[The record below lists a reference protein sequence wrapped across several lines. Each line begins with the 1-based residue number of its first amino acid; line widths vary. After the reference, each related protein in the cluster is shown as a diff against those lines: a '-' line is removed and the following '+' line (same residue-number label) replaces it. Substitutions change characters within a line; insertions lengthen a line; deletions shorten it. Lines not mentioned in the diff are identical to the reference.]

1 MSELKKITGFS
12 NWKSKELYAD
22 QSWIYQLNADDLKE
36 IDTAFNHLKSLG
48 KNSYLLSQNDFPL
61 PMLSKK
67 LSEISDYIEN
77 NRGIFLLRGMPV
89 ERYNEE
95 DMRFIFA
102 GMGSYLGSSLRQS
115 IEGEYIYDV
124 IDKGIS
130 IQNGARG
137 TATKDPLPFH
147 TDRCDVVAL
156 LCLRASKSGGQSRVV
171 SAVAIH
177 NEILE
182 RDKGLLEELYK
193 PYYHSRTKWETG
205 KENSFYPLP
214 IFTQTEQYF
223 AARYLRHFINVAQT
237 IPEVPKMTARQIEA
251 IDLLEQIAT
260 DPEFCADMEFL
271 PGDVQFL
278 NNFVSLHS
286 RAGYID
292 HDDQELKR
300 KLLRLWLAVPNSRPL
315 SEAFRPLYHKTG
327 AGEIRGGVP
336 EVVA

>member
-1 MSELKKITGFS
+1 MSQIQKITGYC

-22 QSWIYQLNADDLKE
+22 ESWIYKLNEDDLHE
-36 IDTAFNHLKSLG
+36 IDLAFNHLMSL
-48 KNSYLLSQNDFPL
+48 KKELHLISKDDFPL
-61 PMLSKK
+61 PHLNKK
-67 LSEISDYIEN
+67 LTDISDYLEN

-89 ERYNEE
+89 ERYSEQE
-95 DMRFIFA
+95 MRFIFA
-102 GMGSYLGSSLRQS
+102 GMGAWLGSFLRQS

-124 IDKGIS
+124 IDRGIS

-177 NEILE
+177 NEILN
-182 RDKGLLEELYK
+182 RDPELLEELYK

-214 IFTQTEQYF
+214 VFTQTEGYF
-223 AARYLRHFINVAQT
+223 ATRYLRHFINVAQS
-237 IPEVPKMTARQIEA
+237 IAEVPRITAKQIEA
-251 IDLLEQIAT
+251 INLLEQIAT

-286 RAGYID
+286 RAGYLD
-292 HDDQELKR
+292 HDEQELKR

-315 SEAFRPLYHKTG
+315 SEAFQPLYQKTG